1 MRRREFITL
10 ICGAAAW
17 PTLTGAQQSASPLI
31 GFLYSSTSES
41 FREFLN
47 PFRAAL
53 AEVGFTEG
61 RNVLFE
67 SQIAEDHFE
76 RLPGLA
82 DDLVHHGVAVI
93 VTGSNVPA
101 AVAAKVATRAI
112 PIVFMMGADPV
123 GNGIVDGLARPGGN
137 VTGITYLAAE
147 VTQKRLAM
155 LRELMPAAAIMAFLV
170 NPSNFA
176 FSDAFLKQQVEAA
189 HHLGVNLLILNA
201 SSPAEIE
208 RAFATLT
215 QQQVSALLVGADTF
229 FVGQRDQLV
238 ALAARYRIPTS
249 YFRREFVQAG
259 GLMSY
264 AADVAEGE
272 RQTAAYVGR
281 ILKGERPNDLPVLQ
295 ATKFELVMNLTTAKA
310 LGLAIPASFLSLADE
325 LLE

>member
-1 MRRREFITL
+1 MRRRDFITL
-10 ICGAAAW
+10 VGGAAAW
-17 PTLTGAQQSASPLI
+17 PTVAGAQRSASPLI
-31 GFLYSSTSES
+31 GFLYSSSSES

-47 PFRAAL
+47 PFRTAL

-67 SQIAEDHFE
+67 DQIGEDHFE
-76 RLPGLA
+76 HLPRLA
-82 DDLVHHGVAVI
+82 DALVHHGVAVI
-93 VTGSNVPA
+93 VTASNAPA
-101 AVAAKVATRAI
+101 AAAAKAATRAI

-123 GNGIVDGLARPGGN
+123 ATGIVDGLARPGGN
-137 VTGITYLAAE
+137 VTGFTYLAAE

-155 LRELMPAAAIMAFLV
+155 LRELMPAATIMAFLV

-189 HHLGVNLLILNA
+189 RHLGVSLLIRNA

-208 RAFATLT
+208 RVFATFP
-215 QQQVSALLVGADTF
+215 QQQVSALLVGPDAF

-238 ALAARYRIPTS
+238 ALEARYRIPTS

-264 AADVAEGE
+264 AADVVEGE
-272 RQTAAYVGR
+272 RQVGAYVGR

-295 ATKFELVMNLTTAKA
+295 ATKFELVINLTTAKA

>member
-10 ICGAAAW
+10 IGGAVAW
-17 PTLTGAQQSASPLI
+17 PTVTGAQQSASPLI

-41 FREFLN
+41 FREFLT
-47 PFRAAL
+47 PFRTAL

-67 SQIAEDHFE
+67 NQIAEDHFE

-82 DDLVHHGVAVI
+82 DDLVRHGVAVI
-93 VTGSNVPA
+93 VTASNVPA
-101 AVAAKVATRAI
+101 ALAAKAATRAI

-137 VTGITYLAAE
+137 ITGITYLAAE
-147 VTQKRLAM
+147 VTQKRLAL
-155 LRELMPAAAIMAFLV
+155 LRELVPAAAIIGLLV
-170 NPSNFA
+170 NPSNSA
-176 FSDAFLKQQVEAA
+176 FSDAFLKQQVEVAR
-189 HHLGVNLLILNA
+189 HLGVSLLILNA
-201 SSPAEIE
+201 SSPAEID
-208 RAFATLT
+208 RVFATLT
-215 QQQVSALLVGADTF
+215 QQQVSALLVGPEAF

-238 ALAARYRIPTS
+238 ALAARHRIPTS

-264 AADVAEGE
+264 AADVVEGE
-272 RQTAAYVGR
+272 RQAGAYVGR

-295 ATKFELVMNLTTAKA
+295 ATKFELIINLTTAKA